1 MLYVHPG
8 LGLADL
14 EAGTQMVLIRPVSI
28 GDLDGLV
35 QLAELAGAGLTTLPK
50 DPDLLRK
57 RILKSQR
64 GMENIPDRPGGENY
78 MFVMA
83 DLDSGKVV
91 GASGIVSKV
100 GGFEPFYA
108 YRLDSQTI
116 ESELLNVHKKIQIL
130 RLVREHDGP
139 AEVGSLFLS
148 PDYRKQDYGRFLQLV
163 RFLFVAEH
171 PEAFSPTIVSEL
183 RGVIDAQ
190 GRSPFW
196 DAVGKHFFEIDFP
209 RADYLS
215 VVNKKFIAD
224 LMPKHPIYVT
234 LLPAEAQR
242 VIGQV
247 HESSK
252 PAHKNLEAEGFRFNG
267 MVDIFDAGPCVG
279 CARDQVRTVRQ
290 SRTAVVERIVE
301 KLESPTF
308 MIGRRSGEFRACIG
322 PIQIAAAGTAQITS
336 RCAEALKIA
345 SGEPIRFAPLRPG
358 KEPTAENE
366 KSSVSAHATD

>member
-1 MLYVHPG
+1 
-8 LGLADL
+8 
-14 EAGTQMVLIRPVSI
+14 MVLIRPVSTD
-28 GDLDGLV
+28 DLDGLM

-50 DPDLLRK
+50 DRDLLRK

-64 GMENIPDRPGGENY
+64 GMENIPDRPGGEHY

-108 YRLDSQTI
+108 YRVDSQTI
-116 ESELLNVHKKIQIL
+116 DSELLNVHKKIQVL

-139 AEVGSLFLS
+139 AEVGSLFLAS
-148 PDYRKQDYGRFLQLV
+148 DYRKQDYGRFLQLV

-183 RGVIDAQ
+183 RGVIDES

-209 RADYLS
+209 KADYLS

-224 LMPKHPIYVT
+224 LMPRHPIYVS

-252 PAHKNLEAEGFRFNG
+252 PALKNLEAEGFRFNG

-279 CARDQVRTVRQ
+279 CARDQIRTVRQ
-290 SRTAVVERIVE
+290 SRTGFVDQIVE
-301 KLESPTF
+301 KIESPTY

-322 PIQIAAAGTAQITS
+322 SVQIGSGEQVTIS
-336 RCAEALKIA
+336 RRCAEALQVKA
-345 SGEPIRFAPLRPG
+345 SEPIRYAALRP
-358 KEPTAENE
+358 TRDSVAAATNTSMSANE
-366 KSSVSAHATD
+366 SD

>member
-1 MLYVHPG
+1 
-8 LGLADL
+8 
-14 EAGTQMVLIRPVSI
+14 MVLIRPVSTN
-28 GDLDGLV
+28 DLDGLM

-50 DPDLLRK
+50 DRDLLRK

-64 GMENIPDRPGGENY
+64 GMENIPDRPGGEHY

-108 YRLDSQTI
+108 YRVDSQTI
-116 ESELLNVHKKIQIL
+116 DSELLNVHKKIQVL

-139 AEVGSLFLS
+139 AEVGSLFLAA
-148 PDYRKQDYGRFLQLV
+148 DYRKQDYGRFLQLV

-183 RGVIDAQ
+183 RGVIDES

-209 RADYLS
+209 KADYLS

-224 LMPKHPIYVT
+224 LMPRHPIYVT

-252 PAHKNLEAEGFRFNG
+252 P
-267 MVDIFDAGPCVG
+267 C
-279 CARDQVRTVRQ
+279 
-290 SRTAVVERIVE
+290 
-301 KLESPTF
+301 
-308 MIGRRSGEFRACIG
+308 
-322 PIQIAAAGTAQITS
+322 
-336 RCAEALKIA
+336 
-345 SGEPIRFAPLRPG
+345 
-358 KEPTAENE
+358 
-366 KSSVSAHATD
+366 

>member
-1 MLYVHPG
+1 
-8 LGLADL
+8 
-14 EAGTQMVLIRPVSI
+14 MVLIRPVAMD
-28 GDLDGLV
+28 DLDGLV
-35 QLAELAGAGLTTLPK
+35 RLAELAGAGLTTLPR
-50 DPDLLRK
+50 DRDLLRK

-64 GMENIPDRPGGENY
+64 GMENIPDRPGGEHY
-78 MFVMA
+78 VFVMA
-83 DLDSGKVV
+83 DPDSGRVV

-116 ESELLNVHKKIQIL
+116 DSELLNVHKKIQLL

-139 AEVGSLFLS
+139 AEVGSLFLD

-183 RGVIDAQ
+183 RGVIDPS

-209 RADYLS
+209 KADYLS

-224 LMPKHPIYVT
+224 LMPRHPIYVS

-252 PAHKNLEAEGFRFNG
+252 PAMKNLEAEGFRFNG

-290 SRTAVVERIVE
+290 SRTAVVDRLSE
-301 KLESPTF
+301 KIESPLY

-322 PIQIAAAGTAQITS
+322 PVQIGDAEQATISGQ
-336 RCAEALKIA
+336 CAEALKIKP
-345 SGEPIRFAPLRPG
+345 GDPIRIAPLRPTRDPL
-358 KEPTAENE
+358 PTAA
-366 KSSVSAHATD
+366 STSTSAHESD